1 MGNWEIAELG
11 NFEISQFQNQKSVQE
26 NRSLPV
32 IKPTV
37 MKQVITSIVTSFLI
51 LSCNSSTSTQTNSE
65 TQLPL
70 EGTWQ
75 LISGTLIEKGDTT
88 VTDYTKDREMIKII
102 NTDHFAFLSHDLSK
116 GKDSAMYTSGGGSY
130 TLTGNKYTEHL
141 DYCSDRQWEGNK
153 FDFTVSIKNDTLVQT
168 GIEKVESAG
177 VDRMNIE
184 KYKRVKK

>member
-1 MGNWEIAELG
+1 
-11 NFEISQFQNQKSVQE
+11 
-26 NRSLPV
+26 
-32 IKPTV
+32 
-37 MKQVITSIVTSFLI
+37 MKQAIPFMLICVLI
-51 LSCNSSTSTQTNSE
+51 LSCNSSTSTQANSE
-65 TQLPL
+65 SQLPL
-70 EGTWQ
+70 QGTWQ

-102 NTDHFAFLSHDLSK
+102 NADHFAFLSHDLTK

-130 TLTGNKYTEHL
+130 SLNGDKYTEHL

-153 FDFTVSIKNDTLVQT
+153 FDFTVTIKNDTLVQT

-184 KYKRVKK
+184 KYKRVMK